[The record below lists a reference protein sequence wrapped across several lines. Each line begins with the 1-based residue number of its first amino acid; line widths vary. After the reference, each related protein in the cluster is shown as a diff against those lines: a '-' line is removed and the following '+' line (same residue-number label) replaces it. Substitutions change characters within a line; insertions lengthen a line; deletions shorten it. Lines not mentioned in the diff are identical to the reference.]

1 MFELLSLFVDA
12 IVVCLRAAPLTLL
25 LTGLSVAIGLCMA
38 IPLSVVHQRENT
50 AGARLVQ
57 AFTYFFTGTPLLVQ
71 IYIIYYGIP
80 SFDFVGQL
88 MTKPGLGFLKEG
100 FVWVL
105 AALTLNTAAY
115 STVIFSG
122 AIKNTDRGEIDAAR
136 AFGMNRRH
144 AMRRIILPSSLR
156 RALPAYS
163 NEVIMTMHSTALA
176 STVAMMEI
184 TGAASLFVTNTYQ
197 PFIAYSAAACI
208 YLVLNLALVYLF
220 RRVERRYL
228 THLNHRHLAEA

>member
-1 MFELLSLFVDA
+1 MSETLSLFFDA
-12 IVVCLRAAPLTLL
+12 LVTCLQAAPLTLM
-25 LTGLSVAIGLCMA
+25 LTALSVGIGLCMA
-38 IPLSVVHQRENT
+38 IPLSVVHQRERT
-50 AGARLVQ
+50 PGARLVH

-80 SFDFVGQL
+80 SFHFIGQL
-88 MTKPGLGFLKEG
+88 MSQPGFGFLKEG
-100 FVWVL
+100 FIWVL
-105 AALTLNTAAY
+105 VALTLNTAAY

-122 AIKNTDRGEIDAAR
+122 AIKNTDRGEIEAAR
-136 AFGMNRRH
+136 AYGMNRRN

-184 TGAASLFVTNTYQ
+184 TGAASLFVTTTYQ

-208 YLVLNLALVYLF
+208 YLVLNFVLVFIF
-220 RRVERRYL
+220 RKIEQRYL
-228 THLNHRHLAEA
+228 VHLNSRNLAQA